1 MRIRL
6 ANRAP
11 TVRFL
16 ADALRGLYG
25 GVIAAEPRA
34 LGEIKSRFRSP

>member
-16 ADALRGLYG
+16 ADALRRLYG
-25 GVIAAEPRA
+25 GVIAAEPCA
-34 LGEIKSRFRSP
+34 LVEIKSRFRSP